1 MISKLSLLA
10 RGRDSDSNSDAD
22 LRFQIKIVAFNVGQ
36 RQRFRLK
43 CRFISQISKFSD
55 SYSYSNFKIVQISK
69 FQKIFDFPPGEV
81 LNSDL
86 GFFFSIF
93 RV

>member
-55 SYSYSNFKIVQISK
+55 SDSYEISKLSRLSKCQKIVGFSQGK
-69 FQKIFDFPPGEV
+69 F
-81 LNSDL
+81 
-86 GFFFSIF
+86 
-93 RV
+93 